1 MKRVIS
7 LVLALLMVATMFV
20 LASCGKDDPSE
31 TSSDTSS
38 EQPKE
43 LTKTEAFAL
52 AIQNLAEALSA
63 PDAFLGINN
72 PLERSNEGAV
82 SAELKLESVTGG
94 DDNMISQIL
103 GSSELSIGINS
114 AAKDGKTETA
124 ILLSMFGEVIDLHLI
139 SDGTNRFLQLMGV
152 MEKPVLIP
160 AETEE
165 SADNEISLPEMPAFN
180 AEEFQADVKKVFDEV
195 FDLEKMLTLEKG
207 EDGKNT
213 FTIKLNASDIRK
225 LIFGVI
231 DAAKKQLGDSI
242 EISADELEIPDDAA
256 VVFVMKTEN
265 DFPISMT
272 ADMIEKE
279 SSSAKIALT
288 FEKKE
293 DSLNAVLTFE
303 DRDGDNEN
311 MDKTVEV
318 TYNQTIAGDKLT
330 ASMNAT
336 IGKDV
341 AKCEMTATKKD
352 GVISYEMSA
361 DVTVKAGEGVTVN
374 LDDVVSVKGT
384 LTVSDGVIS
393 TEGKLTVSANG
404 IGATISYKFAADAAA
419 IDVKVPTDYD
429 TADSFDFDEFMDK
442 LSEKLPTISS
452 LIEMIMGGDEPDGDD
467 YLYVTEDGLSYLSI
481 STDFSNVYTLSL
493 GADIY
498 DDDGSEFTLFDANGN
513 AFFVIPNEFN
523 GDTATVFGTTM
534 TVDRTIE
541 DYIWWLSDDMDFAY
555 ETTVSEK
562 TATLFIRN
570 LKAEGNK
577 FVKTFADGH
586 TESFDFTIS
595 EDGTIVTVGGFTFNF
610 FEIPMDWDDDVI

>member
-256 VVFVMKTEN
+256 VVFVMKIEN

-513 AFFVIPNEFN
+513 AFFVIPYEFN